1 MLQNIANLTL
11 TNSAAEAFRSILK
24 EKNLSDSALR
34 VYVSG
39 SGCCSGVT
47 FGMSIESQVYG
58 NDITF
63 TSNDIHMVVDDQSL
77 EYLKG
82 ATINYINDPTRGQG
96 FIVENVVQRE
106 SGSCGCGNNHQDD
119 SHQHSSHQH
128 DDQEGCHCGSGC
140 NCN

>member
-11 TNSAAEAFRSILK
+11 SNTAAEAFKSILK
-24 EKNLSDSALR
+24 EKNMADSALR

-39 SGCCSGVT
+39 SSCCSGVT
-47 FGMSIESQVYG
+47 FGMSIENQIYG

-63 TSNDIHMVVDDQSL
+63 SSNDVRMVIDDQTL

-96 FIVENVVQRE
+96 FIVENALQPE
-106 SGSCGCGNNHQDD
+106 GGSCSCGNDHD
-119 SHQHSSHQH
+119 HSSHNH
-128 DDQEGCHCGSGC
+128 EEEGGC
-140 NCN
+140 NCGGSCNCN